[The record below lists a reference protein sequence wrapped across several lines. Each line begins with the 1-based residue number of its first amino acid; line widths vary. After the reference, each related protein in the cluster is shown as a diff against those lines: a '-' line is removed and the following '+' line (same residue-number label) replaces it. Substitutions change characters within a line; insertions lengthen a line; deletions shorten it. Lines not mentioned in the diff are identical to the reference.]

1 MNKSESKYFN
11 TAARMD
17 AAFLK
22 LLENKDFDYI
32 IVKEICEQAG
42 VNRSTFY
49 LHYETVS
56 DLISECVEY
65 VMRQF
70 FESIQVDPA
79 KFMKKIQDC
88 PMEELYLIT
97 PEYLVPYLNYVKQ
110 NRRLFQTMLKNAAVL
125 RMEDCYLKLFGQ
137 VFTPILNRFQAP
149 LGEGRGG
156 LFENPVLKEIGAKYG
171 KTAAQVM
178 LRWNIQRG
186 VVVLPKSTHYE
197 RMKESIDVFDFVLTD
212 DDMQKIASL
221 DKKESAFFS
230 HYDPAIVEWFVQLID
245 DRKNRT

>member
-32 IVKEICEQAG
+32 TVKEICEQAG

-79 KFMKKIQDC
+79 KYKKKIQDC

-149 LGEGRGG
+149 HENREYMMSFYIHG
-156 LFENPVLKEIGAKYG
+156 LIAIITDWLKQDCRDPVERIVA
-171 KTAAQVM
+171 VM
-178 LRWNIQRG
+178 QQC
-186 VVVLPKSTHYE
+186 VLPA
-197 RMKESIDVFDFVLTD
+197 D
-212 DDMQKIASL
+212 
-221 DKKESAFFS
+221 
-230 HYDPAIVEWFVQLID
+230 
-245 DRKNRT
+245 